1 MTYLS
6 PRLLWPDLG
15 CLMQVEELKADNKM
29 DCLAGTEEGG
39 GTTGSPPSHSPATPA
54 LESLVNPGWGLPVTD
69 AGRVSLA
76 LSKERPRGSTELPA
90 KPPCLGFLQKDQVRE
105 GEGLLSHPTTCT
117 PVHTRPGGEQGIG
130 EVDPLCPRGSLVP
143 SGMHPQLRTS
153 RRGGSLPRQPGPPP
167 QPATLLSSLPT
178 SFQVDLFLELQP
190 PPPPSPSPP
199 WATRSFLASLP
210 SAVSRNHPGSKGA
223 DGSHTAGGHP
233 AFLSP
238 PWGLLPQTLGL
249 LRGFAEPKQPVLPPS
264 AALAQGGGSVSP
276 ALPNPALN
284 YRFCSG
290 QRIKVRFPRDGPTLL
305 SEAPFSFPEWK

>member
-1 MTYLS
+1 MGARFCSGHPTTVPQGRPPGDPDGGCDLDLPLS
-6 PRLLWPDLG
+6 PTLMARLG
-15 CLMQVEELKADNKM
+15 CLMQVEELRADNKM
-29 DCLAGTEEGG
+29 DCLAGTGEGG

-69 AGRVSLA
+69 AARVSLA

-90 KPPCLGFLQKDQVRE
+90 KPPCLGFLQKDQVRA
-105 GEGLLSHPTTCT
+105 GEGLLSHPTTRT
-117 PVHTRPGGEQGIG
+117 PVHTRPGREQGIW
-130 EVDPLCPRGSLVP
+130 EVDPPCPRGSLVP

-167 QPATLLSSLPT
+167 QPAALLSSLPT

-223 DGSHTAGGHP
+223 ERARTQPVATR
-233 AFLSP
+233 LSCLHRGACSLR
-238 PWGLLPQTLGL
+238 PWGSSEASQNPSSRSY
-249 LRGFAEPKQPVLPPS
+249 LR
-264 AALAQGGGSVSP
+264 
-276 ALPNPALN
+276 ALPW
-284 YRFCSG
+284 
-290 QRIKVRFPRDGPTLL
+290 PREAAPSLL
-305 SEAPFSFPEWK
+305 HSLILL